1 MRVLAVVDGELTGA
15 DERDERALLEAL
27 VAANGPDRPEVHV
40 MVLVHGARPVIVVG
54 NPPYPPIA
62 VMSGQDRAGASG
74 VNPAESARQRLARAL
89 AYLGGL
95 GVRASGDIEPGK
107 ACRSVRRAAAAG
119 RYGRILLLMGSRS
132 SWKSRMATRLM
143 AARLRLSVNVPVD
156 APVRTDLAPLGV

>member
-74 VNPAESARQRLARAL
+74 VNPAESARQRLAVPWPTWADLVCGRAVTSSQARPVAL
-89 AYLGGL
+89 Y
-95 GVRASGDIEPGK
+95 
-107 ACRSVRRAAAAG
+107 AG
-119 RYGRILLLMGSRS
+119 RPPQADTDGSFS
-132 SWKSRMATRLM
+132 
-143 AARLRLSVNVPVD
+143 
-156 APVRTDLAPLGV
+156 